1 MTAQEPRPL
10 SRTRLLQ
17 GSLALLFLFASL
29 ATVIPSTGADTSA
42 SRANIQF
49 EAPIPAPLVS
59 LATSTDGLD
68 ILAVDE
74 EATFTYLPDG
84 GDREHGWTAPAAGV
98 AAQYDPTAIA
108 GAVSPDGMY
117 WGAAIAYESGEEG
130 RLYGFARWSDAP
142 IWTFQIADSGELL
155 NAPQPTALAAGGPYY
170 ALGTDHGKVH
180 LIKTAD
186 PNSAIQSATR
196 TYSSDNRGRA
206 FGTINDLAMS
216 RDGDRVL
223 IATGAAGG
231 TAGLHLFSDTFFM
244 MSFSRITTAVSQ
256 VAISPDG
263 TYGAAVTTTGGDTRV
278 HLLDLTDGK
287 TVWESDIGSNVERL
301 VLSTGGRTLAIG
313 TADGAVLLHQQSGD
327 PFDRLPERTYVT
339 GGRVTGLAVSDD
351 GKQLVATTATGTLH
365 FLHPDRADPLWTYQP
380 GGSLTGVVLAADG
393 EALAFGA
400 RNDAGDRIVFA
411 TARHRLAH
419 IAPGEPEAAPGE
431 TTTLAVALT
440 NTGNRMETV
449 KAVWGQLPPRW
460 SAGHSEAAIAPG
472 ETIDFPLKVNVPSG
486 QSADKYTLPV
496 TFTTDHTQISTT
508 LTVRVPE
515 VHGGRLDITWSLPVV
530 VPGGAP
536 AGFVL
541 EVENTGNTPNTARLG
556 YAKLPAT
563 WQAAYSGPSE
573 FRLGPGESRQVDLKV
588 KAPAT
593 APIGETAH
601 FEILLVWTHGESR
614 VPVDIQIVSGTDY
627 RKTLGQLGAEKDAS
641 RNDASPLVAELGAIA
656 ESDPEAD
663 VSIDEKKDTPGPGV
677 AIAALALLGV
687 VYVMRKRRDGE

>member
-10 SRTRLLQ
+10 SRTRILQ
-17 GSLALLFLFASL
+17 GSLALLFLLASL
-29 ATVIPSTGADTSA
+29 ATVVPTTHAETSA

-49 EAPIPAPLVS
+49 EAPIPSALVS
-59 LATSTDGLD
+59 LATSSDGLD
-68 ILAVDE
+68 ILAVDDGS
-74 EATFTYLPDG
+74 TFTYLPDG
-84 GDREHGWTAPAAGV
+84 GDAEQSWSAPPAGV
-98 AAQYDPTAIA
+98 AAQYEPTAIA
-108 GAVSPDGMY
+108 GTVSPDGMY
-117 WGAAIAYESGEEG
+117 WGAAIAYERGEEG

-142 IWTFQIADSGELL
+142 IWTFQLADSGELL
-155 NAPQPTALAAGGPYY
+155 NAPQPTALAAGGSYF

-186 PNSAIQSATR
+186 TGSATQSATR

-206 FGTINDLAMS
+206 FGTVNDLAMS
-216 RDGDRVL
+216 RAGDRVL
-223 IATGAAGG
+223 IATDAADG

-244 MSFSRITTAVSQ
+244 MSFSRITTPVSQ

-263 TYGAAVTTTGGDTRV
+263 TYGAAVTGSGGGARV

-287 TVWESDIGSNVERL
+287 TVWEADIGSDVERL
-301 VLSTGGRTLAIG
+301 VLSTAGRTLAVG
-313 TADGAVLLHQQSGD
+313 TSEGDVLLHRQSGD
-327 PFDRLPERTYVT
+327 PFDRLPERTYTT

-351 GKQLVATTATGTLH
+351 GQQLVATTATGTLH
-365 FLHPDRADPLWTYQP
+365 FLHPDRTEPLWTYQP

-440 NTGNRMETV
+440 NTGNRMENV

-496 TFTTDHTQISTT
+496 TFTSDHAKVSTT

-593 APIGETAH
+593 APIGETAR
-601 FEILLVWTHGESR
+601 FEILLVWTHGEDR
-614 VPVDIQIVSGTDY
+614 VPVDIQIVSGADY
-627 RKTLGQLGAEKDAS
+627 RKTLGELGSEKDGT

-656 ESDPEAD
+656 ETDPEAD
-663 VSIDEKKDTPGPGV
+663 VKLEDKKDTPAPGV
-677 AIAALALLGV
+677 ALIALALLGIVHV
-687 VYVMRKRRDGE
+687 VRKKRDGA